1 MIIKEAIAHAKG
13 YEDGYKAAER
23 DMAEL
28 LKDKERLDWI
38 LNKYTL
44 SCGITREEVDE
55 YMSDLFKG
63 NVGSNPD

>member
-1 MIIKEAIAHAKG
+1 MNPIEARGHAKG

-23 DMAEL
+23 DMADL

-38 LNKYTL
+38 LNSYTL

-55 YMSDLFKG
+55 KMAELGK
-63 NVGSNPD
+63 